1 MRVSLKVA
9 LVGVGLTFCS
19 WSVSSA
25 QAPAPH
31 KTTAHSAGPADL
43 EGREWHIFNY
53 SPDHVQTWHREL
65 IREKTKPYIKFA
77 GRIVEGS
84 PGCGRFTG
92 EYHRSGKQVTV
103 LSEWVDSKEAPC
115 GNEKKEE
122 AKQILKALT
131 NVRRILVEP
140 SYWHEDALLLTDA
153 RGSDQVNLLPMQPG
167 KDLSE
172 LEDTFWHLTQLQ
184 NSSAKFSAIV
194 VEIRS
199 SDIFFST
206 PSYSTSFTFGYK
218 LTGLDFPLTSAN
230 WNSTRNNRASR
241 RIATI
246 FGNVLNKI
254 SSYELS
260 QGGLTFFG
268 ENHQSVMVLTAV
280 RQVGIENRRWRIAK
294 FRPDSSQQ
302 GDADGLVEA
311 RQFAEITFL
320 NGQVEGSPSC
330 GAWAGTY
337 QLFGDR
343 LTVQAGMLLFGICEP
358 EEFAQSPF
366 VVSDFQGQ
374 LKIEEKGNNILL
386 RDKSGKA
393 RALLVPY

>member
-1 MRVSLKVA
+1 MRLSLKVA
-9 LVGVGLTFCS
+9 LVGVGFTCS
-19 WSVSSA
+19 WAVCSA
-25 QAPAPH
+25 QTPTPH
-31 KTTAHSAGPADL
+31 NTAAHSAGPADL

-65 IREKTKPYIKFA
+65 IRQKTKPYIKFA
-77 GRIVEGS
+77 GSIVEGS

-92 EYHRSGKQVTV
+92 EYHRTGKQ
-103 LSEWVDSKEAPC
+103 LAILAEWTDSKEAPC
-115 GNEKKEE
+115 GNAKKEE

-131 NVRRILVEP
+131 NVRRIHVEP

-153 RGSDQVNLLPMQPG
+153 RGSDQVDLLPMQPR

-172 LEDTFWHLTQLQ
+172 LENTFWHLTQLQ
-184 NSSAKFSAIV
+184 NSSAEFSAIV
-194 VEIRS
+194 VEIRA

-206 PSYSTSFTFGYK
+206 PSYSTSFPFEYK
-218 LTGLDFPLTSAN
+218 LTGLDFPPTSAN
-230 WNSTRNNRASR
+230 WDSTRNNRASR
-241 RIATI
+241 RIATT
-246 FGNVLNKI
+246 FGNALHRT
-254 SSYELS
+254 SSYES
-260 QGGLTFFG
+260 SPGSLTFFG
-268 ENHQSVMVLTAV
+268 KDRQSFIVLTAV
-280 RQVGIENRRWRIAK
+280 PQVGIENRRWRIAK

-343 LTVQAGMLLFGICEP
+343 LTVQAGMLLAGICKP

-366 VVSDFQGQ
+366 VVSAFQGQ